1 MKAIITIGKKEI
13 KVDFS
18 KPIDISIPLEGS
30 KENPIAWYLDAPK
43 IQPVST
49 ENFIAKVSEGA
60 SVNFNNITFNPHS
73 HGTHT
78 ECVGHITE
86 DFYSVNEALNE
97 FFFISEVISII
108 PETKGKDTVISKEQ
122 IQEAL
127 QEKKPKAL
135 VIRTI
140 PNTSSKKTRNYSNT
154 NWSYLE
160 KDAATYIREIGVEHL
175 LIDLPSVDKEYDDG
189 HLLAHRA
196 FWNVPKAIR
205 YNATITEFIF
215 VPSKTKDGTYLLN
228 LQMASFQNDAS
239 PSKPVLYKI
248 E

>member
-140 PNTSSKKTRNYSNT
+140 PNTSSKNYSNT